1 MSSGR
6 RFIQILISM
15 NTTTIKRLLLV
26 LVRAGRQAVTDP
38 ANTLLSARMALWI
51 LVISVLAEIT
61 SLTRTQKIAS
71 FKIRSV
77 SAENDSETP
86 AKLARLI
93 DSLLRIDLFVF
104 RRSCWKRALVLHRY
118 LALNGIESQ
127 ILFGLRKEA
136 DGKVDGHAWLER
148 RGQPLLED
156 NALNYI
162 VTFSLPRETM
172 M

>member
-1 MSSGR
+1 VSTATT
-6 RFIQILISM
+6 QILF
-15 NTTTIKRLLLV
+15 V
-26 LVRAGRQAVTDP
+26 LARTVRKAVTQP
-38 ANTLLSARMALWI
+38 RNAALSARMALWVL
-51 LVISVLAEIT
+51 LVSVLAR
-61 SLTRTQKIAS
+61 LTTLARVQRIAA
-71 FKIRSV
+71 FRLRSAPIGGA
-77 SAENDSETP
+77 SQTP
-86 AKLARLI
+86 ANLGRMI
-93 DSLLRIDLFVF
+93 DSLLKIDLFVF